1 MSGYNIRLVRSE
13 SDIPRF
19 LDWLTQHPGR
29 LALDTETDA
38 ANHVFRHGFRCHIV
52 SVGASDGSGWSV
64 SAADRPLARRVITE
78 TFQGARRRV
87 WAHNAN
93 YDAWVIR
100 KTLGLKLDSLRCT
113 LLGARVAQ
121 PGLKSHGL
129 KDLRPETQTRLD
141 ALKAAWELHTSSPI
155 LGAGRDW
162 LARAVSELPL
172 ETPALLVYATIDAI
186 ECARLADDLAALDW
200 ARPHILR
207 EVKVDQMWRWTGYD
221 GIRIDVGDLQRLIQD
236 IEGAMAAAE
245 ARLGF
250 APATSGNTVH
260 AFVTRLRVE
269 LPLTAKGAQSLAQAA
284 RTVAVVPEESLDDWH
299 YFCDILE
306 IQASLGKLR
315 EIHEQLDING
325 RVHPKINT
333 AKAITGRSSVTE
345 PAMQNLRSAKD
356 PKNQPAAYALNPGLV
371 RSQRHVL
378 MAEPG
383 NVLVGCDLSHVEPSL
398 LAVATGDPGLIRAV
412 GRTNDIYVEIAAKVW
427 GETARDVDETGKRTP
442 AADKHRSAA
451 KVILLSLMYGKG
463 DKMLANDLRLSVKDA
478 AKLKRQIMD
487 AYPTMKKWIERQKK
501 LVEWGGTPQTLSGR
515 RLFGDPTK
523 PYTAVNY
530 IIQGTASDVFKD
542 FCIAV
547 GERLPEGARP
557 FLPVH
562 DEIVIECLAE
572 QADAV
577 KAILAEEMY
586 VEMNGV
592 EIWGEPTL
600 LGDHWGKA

>member
-1 MSGYNIRLVRSE
+1 MNGYNIRLVRNE
-13 SDIPRF
+13 ADIPRF

-29 LALDTETDA
+29 LALDTETDDA
-38 ANHVFRHGFRCHIV
+38 KNVFKRGFRCHIV

-64 SAADRPLARRVITE
+64 SGADRPLARRVITE

-87 WAHNAN
+87 WSHNAN

-100 KTLGLKLDSLRCT
+100 KTLGLKLETLRCT

-121 PGLKSHGL
+121 PELKSHSL
-129 KDLRPETQTRLD
+129 KDLRPETQTTLN
-141 ALKAAWELHTSSPI
+141 ALQAAWELHIGSPVR
-155 LGAGRDW
+155 GAGRDW
-162 LARAVSELPL
+162 LARAVAELPL
-172 ETPALLVYATIDAI
+172 ATPALLVYATVDAI

-207 EVKVDQMWRWTGYD
+207 EVEVDKMWRWTGYD
-221 GIRIDVGDLQRLIQD
+221 GIRIDVADLQRLIDD
-236 IEGAMAAAE
+236 IQGALAAAE

-250 APATSGNTVH
+250 AAATSGNAVH
-260 AFVTRLRVE
+260 AFVTRLGVE
-269 LPLTAKGAQSLAQAA
+269 LPRTAKGAPSLAQTA
-284 RTVAVVPEESLDDWH
+284 RTVAVVPEESLADWH

-315 EIHEQLDING
+315 EIYDQLDING

-356 PKNQPAAYALNPGLV
+356 PKKQPAAYALNPGLV

-427 GETARDVDETGKRTP
+427 GDTAREVDENGKRTP
-442 AADKHRSAA
+442 AAEKHRSAA
-451 KVILLSLMYGKG
+451 KVVLLSLMYGKG
-463 DKMLANDLRLSVKDA
+463 NKMLANDLRLSVNDA
-478 AKLKRQIMD
+478 ARLKRQILD

-501 LVEWGGTPQTLSGR
+501 EVEWGGTPQTLSGR
-515 RLFGDPTK
+515 RLFGDLAK

-542 FCIAV
+542 FCISV

-562 DEIVIECLAE
+562 DEVVIECRPE

-577 KAILAEEMY
+577 MTILAEEMY
-586 VEMNGV
+586 VQMGDV
-592 EIWGEPTL
+592 EIWGEPVL
-600 LGDHWGKA
+600 LGEHWGKA

>member
-1 MSGYNIRLVRSE
+1 VSGYDIRLVRNE
-13 SDIPRF
+13 SDLPAF
-19 LDWLTQHPGR
+19 LDWLAQHPGR
-29 LALDTETDA
+29 LALDTETDNA
-38 ANHVFRHGFRCHIV
+38 KHVFNPGFGCHIV

-64 SAADRPLARRVITE
+64 SGADRRLARRVITE
-78 TFQGARRRV
+78 TFQGTRRRV

-100 KTLGLKLDSLRCT
+100 KTLGLKLESLRCT
-113 LLGARVAQ
+113 LLGARVAH

-129 KDLRPETQTRLD
+129 KELRPETQSTLD
-141 ALKAAWELHTSSPI
+141 ALQAAWELHTGSSVR
-155 LGAGRDW
+155 GAGKDW

-172 ETPALLVYATIDAI
+172 ATPALLAYATVDAI

-221 GIRIDVGDLQRLIQD
+221 GIRVDAPDLQRQIGD
-236 IEGAMAAAE
+236 IEGALAAAE
-245 ARLGF
+245 ERLGFVPAPAGNAVHTFVARLG
-250 APATSGNTVH
+250 
-260 AFVTRLRVE
+260 VE
-269 LPLTAKGAQSLAQAA
+269 LPLTPNGAPSLAQPA
-284 RTVAVVPEESLDDWH
+284 RRVAVVPEESIDDWH

-306 IQASLGKLR
+306 IQASGAKLR
-315 EIHEQLDING
+315 EIYSHVDING

-356 PKNQPAAYALNPGLV
+356 PKNHPAAYALNPGLL

-383 NVLVGCDLSHVEPSL
+383 NILVGCDLSHVEPSL
-398 LAVATGDPGLIRAV
+398 LAVATGDPGLVRAV
-412 GRTNDIYVEIAAKVW
+412 GRDKDIYVEIAAKVW
-427 GETARDVDETGKRTP
+427 GATARDVDEQGKRTP
-442 AADKHRSAA
+442 AAEKHRSAA
-451 KVILLSLMYGKG
+451 KVVLLSLMYGKG
-463 DKMLANDLRLSVKDA
+463 DKMLANDLRLPIKDA
-478 AKLKRQIMD
+478 AKLKRQILD
-487 AYPTMKKWIERQKK
+487 SYPTMKKWIERQKK

-515 RLFGDPTK
+515 RLFGDTGK

-547 GERLPEGARP
+547 GDRLPRGARP

-562 DEIVIECLAE
+562 DEIVIECPPE
-572 QADAV
+572 QAETV
-577 KAILAEEMY
+577 MTILAEEMY
-586 VEMNGV
+586 VEMDGV
-592 EIWGEPTL
+592 EIWGEPAL
-600 LGDHWGKA
+600 LGEHWGKA